1 MGDSGTGTEQP
12 TQAGGH
18 AGGQADDD
26 AERGAAA
33 ERAGEGLGL
42 RERKKLR
49 TRRALADAAS
59 RLFMERGYDATT
71 VADIAA
77 AADVSTRTFFSY
89 FPSKEDVLFADT
101 DERIEGVAAAFA
113 VRDGDEPPLE
123 LLRRT
128 VVEMVL
134 TTLQVRQ
141 QGWRTRLQLIMTTPA
156 LRATALQRLYQ
167 AEQAVTQ
174 LVVAELGGGT
184 EEGEIDATAIAG
196 ALLGAVR
203 LVAMRWMMG
212 GAQGD
217 VAADVD
223 RAFRLLIRGL
233 GTAPAVAG
241 RTTPTPAATPAATPA
256 TPGGPASRSR

>member
-1 MGDSGTGTEQP
+1 MRDSGTGAEEP
-12 TQAGGH
+12 AH
-18 AGGQADDD
+18 ADGQDAGQAD
-26 AERGAAA
+26 AGRGAT
-33 ERAGEGLGL
+33 AGGPAGDRLGL

-49 TRRALADAAS
+49 TRRALADAAF
-59 RLFMERGYDATT
+59 RLFQERGYDATT

-101 DERIEGVAAAFA
+101 DERIEGLAAALA

-156 LRATALQRLYQ
+156 LRATALQRLYD
-167 AEQAVTQ
+167 AEQEVTR

-184 EEGEIDATAIAG
+184 EEGEIEATAIAG

-203 LVAMRWMMG
+203 LVAMRWMLA
-212 GAQGD
+212 GAAGD

-223 RAFRLLIRGL
+223 RAFRLLINGL

-241 RTTPTPAATPAATPA
+241 RTAA